1 MKTEDT
7 LTVGVDLGGTKIE
20 VALVDATGSVLMRRG
35 LATRIGEGPVVI
47 QTEIIETVMDLR
59 ERAGAGPA
67 ALGIGVAG
75 QVDPVTGTVHF
86 APNLQW
92 REVPI
97 GRVLRD
103 ALGMPVFV
111 TNDVRAATWGEW
123 LHGAGRGCGDIV
135 CLFVGTGIGGGV
147 VSGGRMLTGCSNT
160 AGELGHI
167 TVDLD
172 GPLCNC
178 GNHGCMEALAGG
190 WAIARRAR
198 EAVGNDPVAGALLLR
213 KAGGRAEG
221 INARAVSQAY
231 AEGDP
236 MASRIL
242 ESAVRA
248 LAAGAVSLVNA
259 FNPSLLI
266 LGGGVIEGL
275 PWLVDRVDREVHRR
289 ALAVAGAP
297 LQVIPSRLGNDAGVI
312 GAGIMAMRLLTG
324 DDPENGNQKTVVSS
338 Q

>member
-1 MKTEDT
+1 MIYEDT

-20 VALVDATGSVLMRRG
+20 VALVDATGSVLMRRR
-35 LATRIGEGPVVI
+35 LATRVGEGPVVI
-47 QTEIIETVMDLR
+47 QSEIIETVMDLR
-59 ERAGAGPA
+59 NRSGAKPA

-86 APNLQW
+86 ANNLGW

-97 GRVLRD
+97 GRVLGD

-123 LHGAGRGCGDIV
+123 LYGAGRGCGDIV
-135 CLFVGTGIGGGV
+135 CLFVGTGIGGGI
-147 VSGGRMLTGCSNT
+147 VSGGRMLAGCSNT

-167 TVDLD
+167 TVDLN
-172 GPLCNC
+172 GPRCNC
-178 GNHGCMEALAGG
+178 GNRGCMEALAGG

-198 EAVGNDPVAGALLLR
+198 ESVENDPVAGASMLR
-213 KAGGRAEG
+213 KAGGHTEG
-221 INARAVSQAY
+221 INTRIVSEAA

-236 MASRIL
+236 VAAGIL
-242 ESAVRA
+242 ETAARA
-248 LAAGAVSLVNA
+248 LAAGAVGLVNA
-259 FNPSLLI
+259 FNPGRLI

-275 PWLVDRVDREVHRR
+275 PWLVDRIDEEVHRR

-297 LQVIPSRLGNDAGVI
+297 LQVLPSQLGNDAGVI
-312 GAGIMAMRLLTG
+312 GAAIMAMRLLAG
-324 DDPENGNQKTVVSS
+324 EDPEEPENRRQ
-338 Q
+338 

>member
-1 MKTEDT
+1 MNNESAC
-7 LTVGVDLGGTKIE
+7 TVGVDLGGTKIE
-20 VALVDATGSVLMRRG
+20 VALVDATGSILRRRR
-35 LATRIGEGPVVI
+35 LATRTGEGPTVI
-47 QTEIIETVMDLR
+47 QSEIIETVSDLND
-59 ERAGAGPA
+59 EAGAMPSG
-67 ALGIGVAG
+67 LGMGVAG
-75 QVDPVTGTVHF
+75 QVDSVTGTVHF
-86 APNLQW
+86 APNLDW
-92 REVPI
+92 RDVPI
-97 GRVLRD
+97 GKVLGD
-103 ALGMPVFV
+103 ALGLPVFV

-123 LHGAGRGCGDIV
+123 LHGAGRGCDDIV
-135 CLFVGTGIGGGV
+135 CLFVGTGIGGGI

-190 WAIARRAR
+190 WAIARNAR
-198 EAVGNDPVAGALLLR
+198 EAVEKDPVAGAPLLR
-213 KAGGRAEG
+213 KAGGHAEG
-221 INARAVSQAY
+221 ISARIVSQAY
-231 AEGDP
+231 TEGDP
-236 MASRIL
+236 MAAKIL
-242 ESAVRA
+242 ESAARA

-297 LQVIPSRLGNDAGVI
+297 LQVLPSRLGNDAGVI
-312 GAGIMAMRLLTG
+312 GAAVMAMRILTG
-324 DDPENGNQKTVVSS
+324 EDPEEE
-338 Q
+338 